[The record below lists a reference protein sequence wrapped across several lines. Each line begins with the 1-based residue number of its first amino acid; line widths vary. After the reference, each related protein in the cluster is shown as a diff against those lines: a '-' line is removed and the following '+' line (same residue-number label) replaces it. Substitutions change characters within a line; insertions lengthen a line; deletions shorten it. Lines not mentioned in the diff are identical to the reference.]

1 MTASVVTPGGAG
13 QGTGTAPAPGR
24 SRRGAGRGR
33 APRSLARTESLAG
46 WAFVAPASVIIGLFG
61 AAPIVWSLVMSFQRN
76 NLLSPSTPFVGAGNY
91 RTMLHDPAVTQAI
104 GHTLVYTALFVPGT
118 MVVGLF
124 LAVAMNRSLRFMWFY
139 RTAAYATMAIST
151 ISEAL
156 VFIWL
161 FDPSYGIVNY
171 FSSLVGIPQQQF
183 LNSPSEALYVIAAMT
198 IWGWSGFAVVIY
210 LAALQGIPQDLIEAA
225 AVDGAGRWG
234 TFRRVTL
241 PLLSPASLFLAVWLT
256 INALQLFDEVY
267 LSTQGGPL
275 GATTVLVYYLYEQA
289 FQNFN
294 FGYASAIAYLLF
306 LVILVVTAIQFRV
319 SRRFTY
325 YRS

>member
-1 MTASVVTPGGAG
+1 VAAPTGATALLRRKRLEPGRKRPEPARPTRRQRVAASEQLTAWAFLTPG
-13 QGTGTAPAPGR
+13 
-24 SRRGAGRGR
+24 
-33 APRSLARTESLAG
+33 
-46 WAFVAPASVIIGLFG
+46 VAIILLFG
-61 AAPIVWSLVMSFQRN
+61 AVPIVWSLVMSFQRN
-76 NLLSPSTPFVGAGNY
+76 NLLSPDTPYVGLRNY
-91 RTMLHDPAVTQAI
+91 RAMVHDPVVAQAVQ
-104 GHTLVYTALFVPGT
+104 HTLVYTVLFVPGT
-118 MVVGLF
+118 MIVGLF
-124 LAVAMNRSLRFMWFY
+124 LAVAMNRKIRFISLY

-171 FSSLVGIPQQQF
+171 FLSLLHIPPQPF
-183 LNSPSEALYVIAAMT
+183 LNSPSQALYVIVAMT
-198 IWGWSGFAVVIY
+198 IWGWTGFAVVIY
-210 LAALQGIPQDLIEAA
+210 LAALQGVPQGLLDAA
-225 AVDGAGRWG
+225 AVDGASHWS

-267 LSTQGGPL
+267 LSTSGGPL
-275 GATTVLVYYLYEQA
+275 NSTTVLVYYLYEQA

-294 FGYASAIAYLLF
+294 FGYASAIAYFLF
-306 LVILVVTAIQFRV
+306 LIILVVTAIQFRV
-319 SRRFTY
+319 GRRLTY